1 MEYIYV
7 GIHQN
12 FQGCHRIFICK
23 TCCKMFDSAKVM
35 VGQKVTQCTPVGNCK
50 KGSTVLLMLKVKS
63 RNLVIVDL

>member
-1 MEYIYV
+1 
-7 GIHQN
+7 
-12 FQGCHRIFICK
+12 
-23 TCCKMFDSAKVM
+23 MFDSAKVM